1 MLTIANVSK
10 SYGPRTLFAEVSLNI
25 ARTDRLGLVGA
36 NGAGKSTLFNI
47 ILGKDTPDE
56 GLIEWERGAN
66 FGFLPQESAPVGDE
80 TILQIATSGG
90 KLEPENDDD
99 WDIDYTL
106 EPRAKKILAGL
117 GFRETDHDKLAKT
130 FSGGWV
136 MRAHLARLLVS
147 EPTLL
152 LLDEPTNHLDL
163 EALLWFQDYLTRY
176 PGGLVVISHDRAFLN
191 ALCTGMIELRGQRL
205 HEYTGNYDDFLVERV
220 ARKERQQAMFK
231 NQQREIAHLQTFVD
245 RFGAKASMASRA
257 KSKEKQIARL
267 EEIAIDEPEDD
278 LKKIQFRFPQP
289 PRSGLK
295 VMKLEHVKQ
304 SYGDHV
310 VYQDL
315 NFECERGQRTV
326 LVGPN
331 GAGKSTLLKIL
342 AGVIPINGGLREEGG
357 NVITGYFAQNR
368 VDNLNPKL
376 TVLENVMEL
385 RTNENQLTEQQAR
398 GMLGTFL
405 FRKDDVHK
413 KVSVLSGGEKSR
425 LALVKLLIN
434 PPNFLLMDEPTT
446 HLDIM
451 SIDAL
456 IAALQTYEGTLF
468 FVSHDVHFIRQI
480 AKTVLHVHSGRLTP
494 YAGDYAYY
502 LEKSKAGNERAA
514 LTAGFT
520 DGRPK
525 QAEAPKAEKA
535 PAAAPTKLSGSD
547 LRKLE
552 KEVAR
557 LEQLVADLEAKQAKL
572 TTELADPATYS
583 QGAKVQQLNADLK
596 ATTDA
601 LHAAS
606 AEWEKAAQKLTDAK
620 GA

>member
-1 MLTIANVSK
+1 
-10 SYGPRTLFAEVSLNI
+10 
-25 ARTDRLGLVGA
+25 
-36 NGAGKSTLFNI
+36 
-47 ILGKDTPDE
+47 
-56 GLIEWERGAN
+56 
-66 FGFLPQESAPVGDE
+66 
-80 TILQIATSGG
+80 
-90 KLEPENDDD
+90 
-99 WDIDYTL
+99 
-106 EPRAKKILAGL
+106 
-117 GFRETDHDKLAKT
+117 
-130 FSGGWV
+130 
-136 MRAHLARLLVS
+136 
-147 EPTLL
+147 
-152 LLDEPTNHLDL
+152 
-163 EALLWFQDYLTRY
+163 
-176 PGGLVVISHDRAFLN
+176 
-191 ALCTGMIELRGQRL
+191 
-205 HEYTGNYDDFLVERV
+205 
-220 ARKERQQAMFK
+220 
-231 NQQREIAHLQTFVD
+231 
-245 RFGAKASMASRA
+245 
-257 KSKEKQIARL
+257 
-267 EEIAIDEPEDD
+267 
-278 LKKIQFRFPQP
+278 
-289 PRSGLK
+289 
-295 VMKLEHVKQ
+295 
-304 SYGDHV
+304 V

-583 QGAKVQQLNADLK
+583 QGAKIQQLNADLK

-606 AEWEKAAQKLTDAK
+606 ADWEKAAQKLTDAK